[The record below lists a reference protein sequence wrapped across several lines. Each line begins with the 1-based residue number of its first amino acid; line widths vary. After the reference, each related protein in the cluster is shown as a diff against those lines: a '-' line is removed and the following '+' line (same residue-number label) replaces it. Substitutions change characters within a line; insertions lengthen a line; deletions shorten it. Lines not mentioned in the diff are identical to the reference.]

1 MRKFTL
7 ISLSLSAMLALI
19 GCGSSSS
26 SSSETGTGYYV
37 DSPVEGVDY
46 SCGNQNGKTSD
57 SGKFIFEK
65 GKGCTFSLAG
75 VKLRETSSSQ
85 LTDGGKVFEDNE
97 NVARFLQSLDND
109 GNPDNGIFIHDNVRN
124 ELPNALAA
132 NGSQG
137 EVPTGGTLDAVVASL
152 DNSVPTFGGYV
163 RTEDEVQDHLEE
175 TRDRYFPR

>member
-1 MRKFTL
+1 MRKFNL
-7 ISLSLSAMLALI
+7 ISLSLFAMLSLI
-19 GCGSSSS
+19 GCGSSGS

-46 SCGNQNGKTSD
+46 TCGSQKGKTSD

-85 LTDGGKVFEDNE
+85 LTDGGKVFEDND

-109 GNPDNGIFIHDNVRN
+109 GNPGNGIFIHDDVRN
-124 ELPNALAA
+124 ELPNALAD
-132 NGSQG
+132 NGSKG
-137 EVPTGGTLDAVVASL
+137 KVPTGGTLDAVVASL
-152 DNSVPTFGGYV
+152 DNDVSIFGGHV
-163 RTEDEVQDHLEE
+163 RTEDEVQNHLDE